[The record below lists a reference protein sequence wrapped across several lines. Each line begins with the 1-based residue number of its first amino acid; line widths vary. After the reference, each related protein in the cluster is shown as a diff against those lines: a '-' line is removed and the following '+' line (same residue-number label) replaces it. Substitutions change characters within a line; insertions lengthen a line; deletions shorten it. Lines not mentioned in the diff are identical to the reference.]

1 MIYPQIELSKITL
14 NEALAK
20 RLPRQIAYY
29 HLAIPI
35 AQDDEAITVVMA
47 HADNPNAIR
56 LLTAVLETK
65 IVPVQGQAQEII
77 QTLHKL
83 WPEAAHDQTP
93 QVSVWSDTP
102 EKIAWGQQYAAA
114 LFTLP
119 AQQITILETA
129 PNAHSG
135 LSPLPQKGDAH
146 IMVTHMPRPAG
157 IKPLLGPDYP
167 SLLLFTTAP
176 QPLQRILVI
185 LRGHAPDF
193 NVLHGILPAVQQ
205 NTSVTLLMVAS
216 ASASAYIKSQL
227 TDFIQPDT
235 VISEHL
241 AACTHYLWRQGVQ
254 GALRLRQGTPEAEI
268 AHEVHQNSYDLVA
281 IATEAYGDF
290 VHRVMEAIDEGSGFT
305 GAVFIVK
312 P

>member
-1 MIYPQIELSKITL
+1 MMHPQIELTRITL

-35 AQDDEAITVVMA
+35 AQDDEAIT
-47 HADNPNAIR
+47 
-56 LLTAVLETK
+56 AVLETK

-77 QTLHKL
+77 QALHKI
-83 WPEAAHDQTP
+83 WPEEAHHQT
-93 QVSVWSDTP
+93 QQIIVWSDTP
-102 EKIAWGQQYAAA
+102 EKIVWGQQYVTEM
-114 LFTLP
+114 FMLP
-119 AQQITILETA
+119 AQQITTLEMGA
-129 PNAHSG
+129 LSYSG
-135 LSPLPQKGDAH
+135 LSLLPEKSDSQ
-146 IMVTHMPRPAG
+146 IMVTHVPQQADL
-157 IKPLLGPDYP
+157 KLLLGPDSP
-167 SLLLFTTAP
+167 SLLLFSSSP

-216 ASASAYIKSQL
+216 SSTNAYIKSQL

-235 VISEHL
+235 FIGGHL
-241 AACTHYLWRQGVQ
+241 AACTHSLWQQGVQ
-254 GALRLRQGTPEAEI
+254 GSLRLRQGIPEVEI
-268 AHEVHQNSYDLVA
+268 AHEVHENSYDVVA

-290 VHRVMEAIDEGSGFT
+290 VYQVMELIYESKNFKGAIF
-305 GAVFIVK
+305 VVK

>member
-1 MIYPQIELSKITL
+1 MIHPQIELSKITL

-77 QTLHKL
+77 QTLQKI
-83 WPEAAHDQTP
+83 WPEADHDQPP

-102 EKIAWGQQYAAA
+102 EKIAWGQQYAVGM
-114 LFTLP
+114 FTLP
-119 AQQITILETA
+119 AQQITILQSAT
-129 PNAHSG
+129 NAHSG
-135 LSPLPQKGDAH
+135 LSPLPQKGESQ
-146 IMVTHMPRPAG
+146 IMVTHMPQQADL
-157 IKPLLGPDYP
+157 KLVLGPDYP
-167 SLLLFTTAP
+167 SLLLFSGPP
-176 QPLQRILVI
+176 QPLRRILVI

-193 NVLHGILPAVQQ
+193 NVLHGILSAVQQ
-205 NTSVTLLMVAS
+205 NTTVTLLMVAS
-216 ASASAYIKSQL
+216 ASANAYIKSQL

-235 VISEHL
+235 VISDHL

-254 GALRLRQGTPEAEI
+254 GSLRLRQGTPEVEI

-290 VHRVMEAIDEGSGFT
+290 VHRVMECVDTDASFKGAIF
-305 GAVFIVK
+305 VVK